1 MDNRTSVLLVD
12 DVSFN
17 VQMLAELLKDD
28 YQILEASS
36 GKACLEL
43 LEKNRS
49 VDLILLDVEMPEMDG
64 YEVCRC
70 LQREEKTRNIPVIFV
85 TARDNEE
92 DEEKG
97 LKLGAVDYIRKP
109 FSPAIVEARVK
120 TQITLKQQCD
130 QLQRLAMHD
139 QLTGLYNRHYLID
152 TAARKI
158 ARALRHKQ
166 GLSLIIIDI
175 DHFKLINDQ
184 YGHCGG
190 DAVLRDIAAT
200 LLELSRTEDIVSRVG
215 GEEFV
220 ILLEHCDIKSAENK
234 AELMR
239 EAIELRKPQGISVTA
254 SFGVTELSVN
264 GEGFIKFLDRSD
276 SALYQAK
283 NKGRNRVE
291 IIEVNE

>member
-1 MDNRTSVLLVD
+1 MANKPTVLVVD
-12 DVSFN
+12 DVSCN
-17 VQMLAELLKDD
+17 LQMLAELLKDN
-28 YQILEASS
+28 YQILEAS
-36 GKACLEL
+36 GGQACLEL
-43 LEKNRS
+43 LEKNPQ

-64 YEVCRC
+64 YEACRR
-70 LQREEKTRNIPVIFV
+70 LQREEKTRAIPVIFV
-85 TARDNEE
+85 TGRDREE

-97 LKLGAVDYIRKP
+97 LEHGAVDYIRKP
-109 FSPAIVEARVK
+109 FSPAIVKARVK
-120 TQITLKQQCD
+120 THIVLKQQRD

-139 QLTGLYNRHYLID
+139 QLTGLYNRHYLTD

-175 DHFKLINDQ
+175 DHFKIINDQ
-184 YGHCGG
+184 YGHCVG

-200 LLELSRTEDIVSRVG
+200 LQALSRTEDIVSRLG

-220 ILLEHCDIKSAENK
+220 VLLEHCDLKSAENK

-239 EAIELRKPQGISVTA
+239 EAIELRKPQGIRVTA
-254 SFGVTELSVN
+254 SFGVTELAAN

-283 NKGRNRVE
+283 NRGRNRVE
-291 IIEVNE
+291 IMEVN